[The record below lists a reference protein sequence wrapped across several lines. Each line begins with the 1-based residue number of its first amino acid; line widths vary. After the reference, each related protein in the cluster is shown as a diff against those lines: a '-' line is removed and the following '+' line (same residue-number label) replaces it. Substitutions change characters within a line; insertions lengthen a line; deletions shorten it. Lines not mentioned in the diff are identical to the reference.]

1 MISLKCHVNQLIQEQ
16 WTQKTFIVKAVG
28 ETRQNQCEDVQMTV
42 DQQVIWG
49 LLVAVSFLLL
59 VLSMG
64 DDVTQVLVIQVS
76 SNIQGKVCEHLV
88 YLKGREIESESEVWF
103 MVMEIKDAALK
114 WTVLFQPSVILH
126 FGADSL
132 WFGIQFHSYVPVHTS
147 RYHF

>member
-1 MISLKCHVNQLIQEQ
+1 MISLKYHVNQLIQKQ

-42 DQQVIWG
+42 DQQVIGG

-88 YLKGREIESESEVWF
+88 YLKGREIKSESKVWF
-103 MVMEIKDAALK
+103 MVKEIKDAALK
-114 WTVLFQPSVILH
+114 WTDSIVSVIPSNFASVL
-126 FGADSL
+126 
-132 WFGIQFHSYVPVHTS
+132 
-147 RYHF
+147 